1 MRILFLLLS
10 IFTLQLSTPF
20 FAQDETMSEEEKM
33 INASFEQAK
42 ALLNKGKAQEAVAT
56 IKKAIANSKDSA
68 NIAATYVALSSLQ
81 EQIKDYKG
89 ALESCNKCVAYEPNE
104 WFSYNIRG
112 ILLNRLGEYEKAK
125 EDFDY
130 AIHFAKNDT
139 TVAALLVNRSTTK
152 SSVRNFK
159 GAYDDLRAAYAI
171 DSNSLSVLT
180 NLGAI
185 ADEVGSV
192 DEAIYYI
199 KRGIE
204 LYPDNAGLVINLGFI
219 YSNNGKYEKAIE
231 CFDKNLKKNAKDPYS
246 LNNRG
251 YCYYKLGK
259 YSKALKDINESLVH
273 YPANSYAYRN
283 RALVY
288 IDQKEFDKACADIG
302 QGLHLD
308 FTTNYGGELEA
319 LAAKHCQLI
328 GE

>member
-1 MRILFLLLS
+1 MKTLFLLLS
-10 IFTLQLSTPF
+10 LLTLQLSTPIY
-20 FAQDETMSEEEKM
+20 AQEEAETEEEKM
-33 INASFEQAK
+33 INTSFEKAK
-42 ALLNKGKAQEAVAT
+42 TLLGKGRGQEAVAV
-56 IKKAIANSKDSA
+56 IKEAIANAKDSS
-68 NIAATYVALSSLQ
+68 NISATYVALSSLQ
-81 EQIKDYKG
+81 EHIKDYQG
-89 ALESCNKCVAYEPNE
+89 ALESCNKCVAYQPKE
-104 WFSYNIRG
+104 WFTYNVRG

-125 EDFDY
+125 EDFDH
-130 AIHFAKNDT
+130 AIHFAENDT

-159 GAYDDLRAAYAI
+159 GAYEDLRAAYAV

-219 YSNNGKYEKAIE
+219 YSNNGKYEEAIE
-231 CFDKNLKKNAKDPYS
+231 CFDKNLKKDPKDPYS

-259 YSKALKDINESLVH
+259 HSKALKDINESLIH

-288 IDQKEFDKACADIG
+288 IEQEEFDKACADIG
-302 QGLHLD
+302 KGLELD

-319 LAAKHCQLI
+319 LADQYCVKN
-328 GE
+328 